1 MHGITVAKKLTSCM
15 LKVYLDDYLD
25 DNGDG
30 KPDRLAL
37 VGMVDDVGGF

>member
-1 MHGITVAKKLTSCM
+1 M
-15 LKVYLDDYLD
+15 LKVYLDD
-25 DNGDG
+25 NGDV